1 MATCEDAQIWTLKS
15 KPTGQAQATGILPPM
30 PGMYLKKSSGMYI
43 KKSYLL
49 QISQMFLNLFSIYS
63 GTLGLFTEL
72 LSKLQYLILVYVQ

>member
-1 MATCEDAQIWTLKS
+1 ML
-15 KPTGQAQATGILPPM
+15 
-30 PGMYLKKSSGMYI
+30 GMYLKKSSGMYI

-63 GTLGLFTEL
+63 GTLGLFMEL